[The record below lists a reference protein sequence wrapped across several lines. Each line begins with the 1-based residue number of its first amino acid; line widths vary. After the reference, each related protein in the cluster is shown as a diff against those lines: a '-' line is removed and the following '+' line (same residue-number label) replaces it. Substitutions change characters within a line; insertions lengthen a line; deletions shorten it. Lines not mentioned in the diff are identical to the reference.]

1 MSFTS
6 IPNQPIIFH
15 QKDDILTP
23 CEECGSS
30 DYKQLVDFNDQIFYQ
45 IESLPCTTSRLNKY
59 DTYTE
64 GWGNNFIDNKVC
76 STNILED
83 GLYAIYLR
91 TNYIYQLYQVTFT
104 ILSLDEGTLN
114 VSMDGSS
121 TYQITLAGTY
131 TLFFA
136 NPTMNNDSVT
146 IFFFT
151 TNGNGWQGCL
161 SEYILVDGLPSIN
174 QMKVGIVDAT
184 TLETIDFITPTYTL
198 KDNKITTAFDL
209 TDVEVNAGCY
219 RLAMTDFCSNTC
231 GQSFIFNGIFRSSPV
246 IGVDGWT
253 TSTEFSATIT
263 LSEGSAYFDLPN
275 EDSTAYLINSVS
287 ACTGKYYFV
296 SIFVESRS
304 NVTIAVQIGDEIV
317 YFGGGTG
324 YLTAAIT
331 AGNPSTNGT
340 QVTIVVQNNGVGVG
354 YADIKLVEIQ
364 IDDSDIQWD
373 LFSDILDIGD
383 YNDSCK
389 YFKIEGCNAQDQFNL
404 AFGGSSFLPMIRLE
418 GRRAKAQYVTN
429 ANTFRYASG
438 KWTAN
443 YVNRVKQWTYHFG
456 RLPEYVL
463 DFLSTIFYYDNCYV
477 NGVLMFP
484 QDNAFPTI
492 DWADADTYLGSFNI
506 DLVEK
511 ENKVLKVQCGEADAN
526 CLPSILDNQDEP
538 FLLTQ
543 DLNRIT
549 TQDSVNLYYENNL

>member
-1 MSFTS
+1 MSYTS

-15 QKDDILTP
+15 TEEEIQTP
-23 CEECGSS
+23 CIECGDGS
-30 DYKQLVDFNDQIFYQ
+30 YRQLVDLNDQLFFQ
-45 IESLPCTTSRLNKY
+45 VESTPCSISSCYKY
-59 DTYTE
+59 DSFL
-64 GWGNNFIDNKVC
+64 GVWQDIDNKIC
-76 STNILED
+76 SVGD
-83 GLYAIYLR
+83 AGVYAVYLR
-91 TNYIYQLYQVTFT
+91 TQYIFQLYQVTFT
-104 ILSLDEGTLN
+104 ILTFDEGVLN
-114 VSMDGSS
+114 VSVDGSS

-131 TLFFA
+131 TLYFA
-136 NPTMNNDSVT
+136 NPTMTNDSIT
-146 IFFFT
+146 LRFY
-151 TNGNGWQGCL
+151 TNTGEVGWKGCL
-161 SEYILVDGLPSIN
+161 SQYILVDGLPSIN

-184 TLETIDFITPTYTL
+184 TLETIDLITPIYTL

-209 TDVEVNAGCY
+209 TNVAVSEGCY
-219 RLAMTDFCSNTC
+219 RISMTDFCSNTC
-231 GQSFIFNGIFRSSPV
+231 GQSYLVNGVFRSLPR
-246 IGVDGWT
+246 IGVDGWAYI
-253 TSTEFSATIT
+253 TEFDAVVT
-263 LSEGSAYFDLPN
+263 LSEGSAYFDLPY

-287 ACTGKYYFV
+287 ACTGKYYYV

-304 NVTIAVQIGDEIV
+304 NANISVQIGDEFV
-317 YFGGGTG
+317 YFGAGTG

-340 QVTIVVQNNGVGVG
+340 QVTIIVQDNGVGTG
-354 YADIKLVEIQ
+354 YANIKLVEIS
-364 IDDSDIQWD
+364 IDNNDVQWD
-373 LFSDILDIGD
+373 MYSDILTIGD

-418 GRRAKAQYVTN
+418 GRRSKAQYVTN

-438 KWTAN
+438 KWNAN
-443 YVNRVKQWTYHFG
+443 YVNRLKQWTYHFG

-492 DWADADTYLGSFNI
+492 DWSDADTYLGSFNI
-506 DLVEK
+506 DLLEK
-511 ENKVLKVQCGEADAN
+511 ENKVVKVQCTDSDAD

-538 FLLTQ
+538 FILTQ

-549 TQDSVNLYYENNL
+549 TQDSINLYQEN